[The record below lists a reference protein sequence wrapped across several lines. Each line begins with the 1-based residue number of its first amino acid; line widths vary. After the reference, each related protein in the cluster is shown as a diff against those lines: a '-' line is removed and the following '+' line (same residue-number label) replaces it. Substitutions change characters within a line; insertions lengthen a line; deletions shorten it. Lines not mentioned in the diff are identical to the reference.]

1 MPWIQ
6 SHLWGPGYGS
16 LVVVISFEAIH
27 GLESNV
33 CHMTLPAKSESI
45 QVQHLAKAVRH

>member
-6 SHLWGPGYGS
+6 AICGGPGYGS
-16 LVVVISFEAIH
+16 LVVVIFEAIH

-33 CHMTLPAKSESI
+33 CHMALPAKI
-45 QVQHLAKAVRH
+45 